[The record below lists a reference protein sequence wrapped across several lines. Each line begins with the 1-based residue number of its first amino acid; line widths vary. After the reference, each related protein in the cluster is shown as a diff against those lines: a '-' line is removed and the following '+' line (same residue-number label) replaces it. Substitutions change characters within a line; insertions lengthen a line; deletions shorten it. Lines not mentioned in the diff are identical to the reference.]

1 MPILQIFS
9 SNLDAATGAMEA
21 LLQPEVQT
29 RDVGDDELLRT
40 VLDAGRYEF
49 NARTIALDQTYSEL
63 LATGKLRLI

>member
-1 MPILQIFS
+1 
-9 SNLDAATGAMEA
+9 MEA

>member
-1 MPILQIFS
+1 
-9 SNLDAATGAMEA
+9 MEA
-21 LLQPEVQT
+21 FLQPEVQT

-49 NARTIALDQTYSEL
+49 NARTIALDQTCSEL